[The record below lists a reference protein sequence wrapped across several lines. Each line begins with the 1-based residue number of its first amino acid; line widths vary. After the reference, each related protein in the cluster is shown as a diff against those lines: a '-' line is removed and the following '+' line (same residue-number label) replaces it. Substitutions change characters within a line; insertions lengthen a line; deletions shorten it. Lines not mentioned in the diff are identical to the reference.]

1 MKWTSCGIIL
11 SVIVLVS
18 ALFDL
23 SLSYFAYQRDHVYFI
38 THEANREIIPFFV
51 DGVFPYFYFFGIL
64 FLITLIFVLV
74 RIFHEIEKQGF
85 KRESKQ
91 LLFCY
96 YWIFG
101 ISSLNHILGG
111 LTWYDQ
117 HKILVIFVSA
127 LYVFVFIVGIFTG
140 IVGLHVVYLMQK
152 KQ

>member
-1 MKWTSCGIIL
+1 MKWTNYGIVL

-18 ALFDL
+18 GLFDL
-23 SLSYFAYQRDHVYFI
+23 SLSYIAYQRDHVYFI

-51 DGVFPYFYFFGIL
+51 DGAFPYFYFFDIL
-64 FLITLIFVLV
+64 FLMALIFVLI

-96 YWIFG
+96 YWIFA
-101 ISSLNHILGG
+101 ISSLSHVLGG

-117 HKILVIFVSA
+117 YKILVIFVNS
-127 LYVFVFIVGIFTG
+127 LYIFVFIVGISTG
-140 IVGLHVVYLMQK
+140 IVGLHIVYLMRK